1 MVYFQQEER
10 KGKNVYDSSRNG
22 KDETVGIWKLFEVY
36 ATNAGML
43 RQPAYC
49 NKNETRTTG
58 RRCHMNR
65 IKIYLDTSVIS
76 YLDQQDAPERM
87 KETQE
92 IWELFKKG
100 QYEIYISDVV
110 VYEINKCSRE
120 KREILLDYLDQ
131 IEYTIIE
138 TDEGTVELAEKFI
151 DFGFLKRK
159 SYDDCRHIAAAIL
172 AGCDF
177 IISWNFKHI
186 VNVKTIRGIKAV
198 TTYEGYKD
206 LMIYPPS
213 ALLEEEDE
221 DYGSDDKRT

>member
-1 MVYFQQEER
+1 M
-10 KGKNVYDSSRNG
+10 
-22 KDETVGIWKLFEVY
+22 
-36 ATNAGML
+36 
-43 RQPAYC
+43 
-49 NKNETRTTG
+49 NK
-58 RRCHMNR
+58 

-92 IWELFKKG
+92 VWEFFKEG
-100 QYEIYISDVV
+100 RYEVYISDVV
-110 VYEINKCSRE
+110 VYEINQCGRE
-120 KREILLDYLDQ
+120 KRETLLDYLDQ
-131 IEYTIIE
+131 IEYNIIE
-138 TDEGTVELAEKFI
+138 TDEDTVDLAEKFI

-159 SYDDCRHIAAAIL
+159 SYDDCRHIAAAIR

-186 VNVKTIRGIKAV
+186 VNVKTIRGIKAI

-213 ALLEEEDE
+213 ALLEEEE
-221 DYGSDDKRT
+221 EEYGSDDKGT

>member
-1 MVYFQQEER
+1 M
-10 KGKNVYDSSRNG
+10 
-22 KDETVGIWKLFEVY
+22 
-36 ATNAGML
+36 
-43 RQPAYC
+43 
-49 NKNETRTTG
+49 NK
-58 RRCHMNR
+58 

-76 YLDQQDAPERM
+76 YLDQMDVPEQM

-92 IWELFKKG
+92 VWELFKKG
-100 QYEIYISDVV
+100 LYEIYISDVV
-110 VYEINKCSRE
+110 VYEINKCSGE
-120 KREILLDYLDQ
+120 KRKTLLDYLDR
-131 IEYTIIE
+131 IEYNIIE

-186 VNVKTIRGIKAV
+186 VNVRTIRGIKAI

-213 ALLEEEDE
+213 ALLGEEDE
-221 DYGSDDKRT
+221 DYGSDDKGTGDQ